1 MGERGEEEEK
11 KSKAGKKNKGVKEFS
26 QKTELYIKE
35 QKRALRRM

>member
-11 KSKAGKKNKGVKEFS
+11 KSKAEKKNKRVKEFS